1 MPQVSNLTKKPWSL
15 NMKATGHLLPE
26 YLSDKKVN
34 LALHKINKYKHQNQR
49 YPEKSWHFSQSY
61 RNDTRGNNNWSRSKM
76 DNLFIAAK
84 IKHETRSHVSIF
96 RFVLI
101 TTTMISTPGPQCS
114 LLWPGGV
121 VSIPALNIYFVRI
134 FLGICAWTN
143 HYHKHNIIRIRTRLC
158 ILKWVKG

>member
-1 MPQVSNLTKKPWSL
+1 MTHGETTIDPEVKWITFLLQQKL
-15 NMKATGHLLPE
+15 N
-26 YLSDKKVN
+26 
-34 LALHKINKYKHQNQR
+34 
-49 YPEKSWHFSQSY
+49 
-61 RNDTRGNNNWSRSKM
+61 TRQEAMS
-76 DNLFIAAK
+76 
-84 IKHETRSHVSIF
+84 VSIF

-101 TTTMISTPGPQCS
+101 TTAMISTPGPQCS
-114 LLWPGGV
+114 LLWPGRV